1 MITREW
7 KLQGNIQ
14 NNENTKEIRDGSWW
28 MIWEWWIGSQ
38 EYVHECWYE
47 SECWDEERLFYVCI
61 CGWLSRMVFFQPP
74 PFYIA
79 PSRLHLAVSTFTF
92 SPTASFSF
100 RHVSHATWILNRRSN
115 FHVIWR
121 VASLLILSLMNW
133 AKLIFWA
140 FVYPLLN
147 QSTKLICLVWKV
159 GQWEFGAY
167 IYSPTLRD

>member
-1 MITREW
+1 MDNKRMMNW
-7 KLQGNIQ
+7 KSEICSWVLIWILRWWENIQ
-14 NNENTKEIRDGSWW
+14 CAFVVGYS
-28 MIWEWWIGSQ
+28 
-38 EYVHECWYE
+38 
-47 SECWDEERLFYVCI
+47 
-61 CGWLSRMVFFQPP
+61 GWFFFQPP

-92 SPTASFSF
+92 SSTASFSF

-147 QSTKLICLVWKV
+147 QSTKSICLVWKV
-159 GQWEFGAY
+159 SQWEFGAY